1 MAFVYNAIGAIIY
14 IIISILSINSQYL
27 IIWLMLA
34 GIHTIF
40 AVTSLIVDEL
50 NSIKHSIIELDKTL
64 NCIYNWFIHIK

>member
-1 MAFVYNAIGAIIY
+1 
-14 IIISILSINSQYL
+14 
-27 IIWLMLA
+27 MLA

-64 NCIYNWFIHIK
+64 NCVYNWFIHIK